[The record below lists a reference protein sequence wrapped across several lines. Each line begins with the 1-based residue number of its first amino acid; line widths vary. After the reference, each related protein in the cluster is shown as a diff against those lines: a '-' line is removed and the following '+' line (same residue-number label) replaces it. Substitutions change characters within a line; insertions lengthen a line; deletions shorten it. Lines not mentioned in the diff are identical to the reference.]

1 MGGEP
6 TFVSMDDPEG
16 EEWNTAAL
24 GPNKRRLATE
34 VYHRLRTRYGAQSLV
49 HFGQGKWYPGEQL
62 PRWSL
67 NCFWRADGE
76 PIWRDDSLIA
86 DETQAGTATDVTAGE
101 FLRGVAQR
109 LGLNPRDI
117 FPAYEDLVLLP
128 VARAALARQR
138 RSLRFAARRSA
149 RTRAS
154 HARVRPRI
162 KLGRRLCPAGG
173 ARPRNRTLAQR
184 TVVFARRALLSG
196 SR

>member
-24 GPNKRRLATE
+24 GPNKRRLAAE
-34 VYHRLRTRYGAQSLV
+34 LYHRLRKRYGAQGLV

-86 DETQAGTATDVTAGE
+86 DETQAGEATEATTQASFSEASPSGSAWIRRYV
-101 FLRGVAQR
+101 FP
-109 LGLNPRDI
+109 GL
-117 FPAYEDLVLLP
+117 
-128 VARAALARQR
+128 R
-138 RSLRFAARRSA
+138 RSCITTCGASAACPPTSIRSI
-149 RTRAS
+149 RGSKIRSNAS
-154 HARVRPRI
+154 VSCACSA
-162 KLGRRLCPAGG
+162 KA
-173 ARPRNRTLAQR
+173 
-184 TVVFARRALLSG
+184 
-196 SR
+196 